1 MLRPALVGNNSFLQQ
16 LVVLVGSDRQ
26 PVAQLAVVER
36 VGDFK
41 NLPSGER
48 KALRRLLL
56 VLKVGSD
63 EERVASARS
72 QNIFIH

>member
-1 MLRPALVGNNSFLQQ
+1 MFRPALVGNDPFLQQ

-26 PVAQLAVVER
+26 PVAQLAIVEC

-48 KALRRLLL
+48 KALRCLLFI
-56 VLKVGSD
+56 LKVGSD
-63 EERVASARS
+63 EE
-72 QNIFIH
+72 